1 MRRPVLLFL
10 LGTVWCAFGAEAFAA
25 DPRYPDWPCPQIKVP
40 DISATAVWT
49 GPAIDGVGR
58 AWERDSMVKALV
70 ARLALRRIPIEEAEK
85 AVVDFMAG
93 EATAKGSKA
102 KLLFAGLF
110 DMMNAQRSEVMG
122 GIERLT
128 RRQREFADRIRAN
141 TRQLRE
147 LEDAAARDQVKI
159 DELSNQL
166 AWDTRIFEDR
176 RKSTRY
182 VCEVPT
188 IIERRVFALGRV
200 IQQALE

>member
-1 MRRPVLLFL
+1 MRRPGMLVLT
-10 LGTVWCAFGAEAFAA
+10 GAVWCALHAETFAA
-25 DPRYPDWPCPQIKVP
+25 DPRNPDWPCAQIKVP
-40 DISATAVWT
+40 EISITAVWS

-58 AWERDSMVKALV
+58 TWENDPKIKELV
-70 ARLALRRIPIEEAEK
+70 ARLSLRRIPIEDAEK
-85 AVVDFMAG
+85 SVAEFMTGDAAAKAV
-93 EATAKGSKA
+93 KA

-110 DMMNAQRSEVMG
+110 DTMNAQRGEVMS
-122 GIERLT
+122 GIERFT

-147 LEDAAARDQVKI
+147 LDDAAMRDQAKI

-188 IIERRVFALGRV
+188 TIERRLFALGRA
-200 IQQALE
+200 IQQAME